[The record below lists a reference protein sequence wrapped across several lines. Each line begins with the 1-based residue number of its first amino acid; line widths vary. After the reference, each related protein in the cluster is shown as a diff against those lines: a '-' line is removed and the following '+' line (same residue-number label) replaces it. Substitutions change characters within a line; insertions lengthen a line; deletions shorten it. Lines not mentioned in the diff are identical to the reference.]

1 MKTRNRALSI
11 LLCVVMLLA
20 LMPSALAAESMPQ
33 SGNTENRCFRCEK
46 LLLGFSNRGLKR
58 EKQKDPGD
66 FLTKIA
72 GVYLVDLKGFEP
84 STPTMRMWCAPN
96 CATSPSHDPCYYSAG
111 SWVCQASFWTCFSL
125 AACRSK
131 ACIQSAA

>member
-33 SGNTENRCFRCEK
+33 SGNTENRCFRCGK

-96 CATSPSHDPCYYSAG
+96 CATSPSIELKGHITEPLAL
-111 SWVCQASFWTCFSL
+111 ASSSHPRDLFIISQIAFL
-125 AACRSK
+125 
-131 ACIQSAA
+131 

>member
-1 MKTRNRALSI
+1 MKTRKRALSI

-33 SGNTENRCFRCEK
+33 SGNTENRCFRCGK

-72 GVYLVDLKGFEP
+72 GVYLVEQGR
-84 STPTMRMWCAPN
+84 SRMNTPPRLRFRLQRPF
-96 CATSPSHDPCYYSAG
+96 
-111 SWVCQASFWTCFSL
+111 Q
-125 AACRSK
+125 
-131 ACIQSAA
+131 

>member
-1 MKTRNRALSI
+1 MKTRKRALSI

-33 SGNTENRCFRCEK
+33 SGNTENRCFRCGK

-72 GVYLVDLKGFEP
+72 GIYLVERDA
-84 STPTMRMWCAPN
+84 RHPN
-96 CATSPSHDPCYYSAG
+96 SSPSSKRCIS
-111 SWVCQASFWTCFSL
+111 
-125 AACRSK
+125 RSVMVLLSPLK
-131 ACIQSAA
+131 LYVSVMWSS